1 MLITAVR
8 SRAVLLPLQPVP
20 YSVERAGTKR
30 EWGKTRL
37 TPHRPKPSLQY
48 VIVEIDTD
56 DGITGVG
63 EACTDIGFFGE
74 PVEEVQSAIDLYLG
88 PKLLGKDPFDR
99 EQLLFDIDFPGN
111 SCAKSGIDLAL
122 HDLLGK
128 ALGVPVCNL
137 IGGSGRRQV
146 LAVMEVAPGTADGM
160 ARQCAEWVQQGVR
173 GFKAKVGAIPEDDV
187 ERLAAIRAAVGPEIM
202 LRADANQG
210 YTPKEAI
217 RLCRM
222 CERRDLGLELLE
234 QPVPKWDLAGMAQ
247 VRAAVDVLIEA
258 DEAAYTP
265 HDVVQIIRHQ
275 AADVIN
281 IKIAKAGGLLHDIGK
296 ALTHEVEG
304 PHAEIGAE
312 VATKNKVPKAV
323 VAAIAE
329 HHDDDHSSPE
339 SFLVAAADAIS
350 AARPGARRD
359 TVEHYLKRLQ
369 ALEQVGM
376 AFEGV
381 EKCYAI
387 QAGREV
393 RIMVKPQSVDDVAA
407 TKMARDVVKKIEET
421 LAYPGQ
427 IKVTVIRESRS
438 VEYAR

>member
-8 SRAVLLPLQPVP
+8 SRAVSLPLQPVP

-160 ARQCAEWVQQGVR
+160 ARQCAEWVEQGVR

-265 HDVVQIIRHQ
+265 HDVVQIIRAQ

-281 IKIAKAGGLLHDIGK
+281 IKIAKAGGLYQSKEDRGGRRSRRPGVRDRHG
-296 ALTHEVEG
+296 VG
-304 PHAEIGAE
+304 PRRQGRGQ
-312 VATKNKVPKAV
+312 
-323 VAAIAE
+323 AAPGSG
-329 HHDDDHSSPE
+329 HP
-339 SFLVAAADAIS
+339 LAARRRRIHRTD
-350 AARPGARRD
+350 AARPAARRPAGGRPGSAP
-359 TVEHYLKRLQ
+359 ERRL
-369 ALEQVGM
+369 
-376 AFEGV
+376 
-381 EKCYAI
+381 
-387 QAGREV
+387 
-393 RIMVKPQSVDDVAA
+393 P
-407 TKMARDVVKKIEET
+407 
-421 LAYPGQ
+421 
-427 IKVTVIRESRS
+427 
-438 VEYAR
+438 

>member
-8 SRAVLLPLQPVP
+8 SRAVSLPLQPVP

-160 ARQCAEWVQQGVR
+160 ARQCAEWVEQGVR

-265 HDVVQIIRHQ
+265 HDVVQIIRAQ

-281 IKIAKAGGLLHDIGK
+281 IKIAKAGGLYQSKKIAAVAEAAGLECVIGTAWGLGIKVAAKLHLAAATRSLRDGVEFTELMLHDLLL
-296 ALTHEVEG
+296 AG
-304 PHAEIGAE
+304 PQ
-312 VATKNKVPKAV
+312 
-323 VAAIAE
+323 
-329 HHDDDHSSPE
+329 
-339 SFLVAAADAIS
+339 AADLAPPLS
-350 AARPGARRD
+350 DGYLNVPLGPG
-359 TVEHYLKRLQ
+359 L
-369 ALEQVGM
+369 G
-376 AFEGV
+376 
-381 EKCYAI
+381 
-387 QAGREV
+387 
-393 RIMVKPQSVDDVAA
+393 
-407 TKMARDVVKKIEET
+407 
-421 LAYPGQ
+421 
-427 IKVTVIRESRS
+427 VTVDEHKMRAHEIPKHH
-438 VEYAR
+438 